1 MKKRIQYNSP
11 IILTFA
17 LLSLGTL
24 LLNTLTGGVTNAL
37 FFSVYRSS
45 WANPLTYIRLFGHV
59 LGHAN
64 LQHYVNNMM
73 MLLLLGPIVEER
85 YGSGRMFGMIA
96 ITAAVTGLIN
106 MVLFPGTALLGAS
119 GVVFLLIV
127 LSSMVG
133 FSQGRIPLTLILVM
147 ILYLGQEVYDG
158 LFTKD
163 NVSHLTHIV
172 GGLCGCAFGFLT
184 GRKETERT

>member
-11 IILTFA
+11 VILTFA

-24 LLNTLTGGVTNAL
+24 ILNTLTGGVTNAL
-37 FFSVYRSS
+37 LFSVYRSS
-45 WANPLTYIRLFGHV
+45 WANPLTYVRLFGHV

-96 ITAAVTGLIN
+96 ITAVVTGLIN

-184 GRKETERT
+184 GQKETERT